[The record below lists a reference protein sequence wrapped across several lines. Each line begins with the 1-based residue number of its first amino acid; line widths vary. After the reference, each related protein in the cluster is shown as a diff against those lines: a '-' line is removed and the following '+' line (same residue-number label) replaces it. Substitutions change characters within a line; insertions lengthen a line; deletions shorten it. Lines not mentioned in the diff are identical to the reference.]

1 MRSCGWAGA
10 APAWATQAARST
22 RSKPRAPRLGGALV
36 PGFVKLIDALESE
49 IAELPAPP
57 PPRPI
62 DATLTVAEI
71 SVLELL
77 PTALTVREIADR
89 LEFPLEMVRAHVRR
103 IRRKLGA
110 TTRAEAVTAAHAF
123 GLL

>member
-1 MRSCGWAGA
+1 MSE
-10 APAWATQAARST
+10 
-22 RSKPRAPRLGGALV
+22 
-36 PGFVKLIDALESE
+36 ALESE

-62 DATLTVAEI
+62 DATLTAAEI
-71 SVLELL
+71 GVLELL
-77 PTALTVREIADR
+77 PTDLTVREIADR
-89 LEFPLEMVRAHVRR
+89 VEFPLDVVRAHVRR

-110 TTRAEAVTAAHAF
+110 TTRAEAITAAHGF